1 MKAERGHIII
11 AGSGY
16 AGSILASILRRLDY
30 RVTILEKGTHPRFA
44 IGESSTPVANFFL
57 ELLGDKFGL
66 PWLRQLSSYGRWRKY
81 HPNLPV
87 GLKRGFTFYFHEPGS
102 DQYAI
107 RPARIAASPED
118 LIADTHWYRPDL
130 DHFLVRQAVG
140 LGAAL
145 HCSTT
150 IRSID
155 ITASGV
161 CVKAEYPS
169 GSSEIFEGD
178 FLIDATG
185 SPEFGKLL
193 NNRAAIPIPGYPGRS
208 GLYAHFSG
216 VARMDDLDQ
225 SLEPERQSNSI
236 PIPYPS
242 DDAAVHHVFEGG
254 WIWVLRFNNGITSA
268 GASLAHGDTFSGY
281 PTDPYQ
287 SWNQLL
293 DRFPIVKSQFTE
305 SELLMRMGVRP
316 SLSWRLERGAG
327 SGWACLPSSFS
338 FTDPIL
344 SSGFALTLLGIWR
357 LAEAADKTRLSVS
370 MPPDYL
376 ESYEINMKADAE
388 TAARM
393 TSALLNSG
401 GQPNRFKSALLVYF
415 CAAIQYETRL
425 RLGRISPDSGFMY
438 RDCREWHEL
447 GMRLLTEDI
456 PLGECSRALDPWDL
470 GGITI
475 PNRDFQ
481 LPASIDD
488 LIRNRHKIPAD
499 ESEILRMAE
508 LARII

>member
-11 AGSGY
+11 VGSGY

-44 IGESSTPVANFFL
+44 IGESSTPAANFFL
-57 ELLGDKFGL
+57 EWLGDSYDL
-66 PWLRQLSSYGRWRKY
+66 PWLRQLSSYGRWLKH

-87 GLKRGFTFYFHEPGS
+87 GLKRGFTFYFHELGS
-102 DQYAI
+102 DRYAT
-107 RPARIAASPED
+107 RPARIAASPDD

-150 IRSID
+150 IRSIEF
-155 ITASGV
+155 TATCV
-161 CVKAEYPS
+161 VVKAEYPS

-185 SPEFGKLL
+185 SPEFGKFL

-225 SLEPERQSNSI
+225 SLEPERHGASD

-268 GASLAHGDTFSGY
+268 GASLAQDDTSSDY
-281 PTDPYQ
+281 PTDPNK
-287 SWNQLL
+287 SWTQLL
-293 DRFPIVKSQFTE
+293 DQLPIVKGQFAE
-305 SELLMRMGVRP
+305 SELLMPMGVRQ
-316 SLSWRLERGAG
+316 SLSWRLERGVG
-327 SGWACLPSSFS
+327 PGWATLPSSFS

-344 SSGFALTLLGIWR
+344 SSGFALTLLGICR
-357 LAEAADKTRLSVS
+357 LAEAADKAGLSIS
-370 MPPDYL
+370 MQPDYL
-376 ESYEINMKADAE
+376 ENYEMNMRADADM
-388 TAARM
+388 AARM
-393 TSALLNSG
+393 TAALLKSCG
-401 GQPNRFKSALLVYF
+401 RPNRFKSVLLFYF

-438 RDCREWHEL
+438 RDCREWDEL
-447 GMRLLTEDI
+447 GKRLLTEEI
-456 PLGECSRALDPWDL
+456 TLEVCSRLLAPWDL

-475 PNRDFQ
+475 PDRNFQ

-488 LIRNRHKIPAD
+488 LIRNRHKIPAYQN
-499 ESEILRMAE
+499 EILRMAM
-508 LARII
+508 LARIL